1 MPEKDILEM
10 LWTAQEIAHGAG
22 KILAASRGGGF
33 GVRTKGEAT
42 NLVTEVDMASER
54 YITQRIREEFP
65 QHGIVAEEGGGDVR
79 QDQAFVWYVDPL
91 DGTTNYTHDYPFF
104 CVSLALYHED
114 RPLLGVVVDPVR
126 DEMFSAASGWG
137 SFLNGRR
144 IRASSVD
151 TLEKALLVTGFPYDI
166 RHHPENNLNYFKVFL
181 FRSQALRRDG
191 SAALNLCYVACGRFD
206 GMWEMRL
213 KPWDM
218 AAGRLI
224 VEEALGKVT
233 TMEGAP
239 FALRSDSILA
249 TNGTLHG
256 ALLAGIA
263 SAKEGASPKA

>member
-1 MPEKDILEM
+1 MAEKEALEL
-10 LWTAQEIAHGAG
+10 LWAAQEIARGAG
-22 KILAASRGGGF
+22 KILAASRGEGF
-33 GVRTKGEAT
+33 GVRTKDEAT

-54 YITQRIREEFP
+54 YITEKISEEYP
-65 QHGIVAEEGGGDVR
+65 QHGIVAEEGGGSVR
-79 QDQAFVWYVDPL
+79 QGQAFVWYVDPL

-104 CVSLALYHED
+104 CVSLALYHEG
-114 RPLLGVVVDPVR
+114 RPLLGVVFDPVR
-126 DEMFSAASGWG
+126 DEMFASANGWG

-151 TLEKALLVTGFPYDI
+151 TLEKALLVTGFSYDT
-166 RHHPENNLNYFKVFL
+166 RHHPENNLNYFKHFL
-181 FRSQALRRDG
+181 FRAQALRRDG

-213 KPWDM
+213 KPWDT

-249 TNGTLHG
+249 SNGPLHG
-256 ALLAGIA
+256 ALLAGVKMA
-263 SAKEGASPKA
+263 REEASPRT

>member
-1 MPEKDILEM
+1 MPEKDVLEM
-10 LWTAQEIAHGAG
+10 LWAAQEIAHGAG
-22 KILAASRGGGF
+22 KILAHARGGGF

-54 YITQRIREEFP
+54 FITERIRKEFP
-65 QHGIVAEEGGGDVR
+65 HHGIVAEEGGGNAR
-79 QDQAFVWYVDPL
+79 ADQAFVWYVDPL

-104 CVSLALYHED
+104 CVSLALCHEGQ
-114 RPLLGVVVDPVR
+114 PLLGVVLDPVR
-126 DEMFSAASGWG
+126 DEMFAAASGWG

-151 TLEKALLVTGFPYDI
+151 TLEKALLVTGFSYDI
-166 RHHPENNLNYFKVFL
+166 RRHPENNLNYFKHFL

-213 KPWDM
+213 KPWDV
-218 AAGRLI
+218 AAGYLI
-224 VEEALGKVT
+224 VTEALGKVT
-233 TMEGAP
+233 TIEGAP

-249 TNGTLHG
+249 SNAHLHDQ
-256 ALLAGIA
+256 LLSGFAA
-263 SAKEGASPKA
+263 AREGSSPRD